1 MELPHFLIAA
11 GFISLVGGFAG
22 FALHKKNADQTAD
35 THASQAGTT
44 NPPSEGVA
52 S

>member
-11 GFISLVGGFAG
+11 GFIFLVGGFAG

-44 NPPSEGVA
+44 NPPSVTAA